1 MVTMAFQLTDDAL
14 TAQPRVLIADD
25 QADVVE
31 ALRLLLKSHG
41 YVTESVASPAA
52 LLEAVSRHE
61 YDLLLMDL
69 NYARDTTSGREG
81 LDLLAKLQMVDD
93 APPIVVMTGWA
104 TVSLAVE
111 AMQRGVGDFVEKP
124 WANARL
130 LQILKRQIEIGQKRR
145 EARRREIERERAQS
159 EIASQAQQQELEIE
173 EALRIQKRFL
183 PQYIPQIPGYRIA
196 AVWQP
201 ARTVG
206 GDYYDVLD
214 FGGDSVGICIAD
226 VAGKGLPAAMLMSN
240 LQAAVRGLAT
250 PSMSPEHLCER
261 LNALVCRS
269 IADDRFITL
278 CYAQLDGPT
287 RRLRYANAGH
297 NAPIV
302 QHRDGSC
309 DRLMDGGGILGVFE
323 LQTYAIGVRELAV
336 GDRVVF
342 FTDGVTEASRPAG
355 NESEDEF
362 GEARLLELIARHRQ
376 VDAHELRNIVLES
389 VAGFCAGHWNDDATL
404 IVLAVE

>member
-1 MVTMAFQLTDDAL
+1 MATMAFQFTNDAL
-14 TAQPRVLIADD
+14 TAQPRILIADD
-25 QADVVE
+25 QADVLE
-31 ALRLLLKSHG
+31 ALRLLLKAHG
-41 YVTESVASPAA
+41 YRTESVASPSA
-52 LLEAVSRHE
+52 LLEAVSRRE

-81 LDLLAKLQMVDD
+81 LDLLAKLQTVDD

-104 TVSLAVE
+104 TVPLAVE

-124 WANARL
+124 WANTRL
-130 LQILKRQIEIGQKRR
+130 LQILKTQIEIGQKRR

-159 EIASQAQQQELEIE
+159 EIASHAQQQEHEIE

-183 PQYIPQIPGYRIA
+183 PQNIPQIPGYGIA

-214 FGGDSVGICIAD
+214 FGGDSVGVCIAD

-261 LNALVCRS
+261 LNAMVCRS

-297 NAPIV
+297 NPPIV
-302 QHRDGSC
+302 QHGDGSC
-309 DRLMDGGGILGVFE
+309 DRLADGGGVLGVFE
-323 LQTYAIGVRELAV
+323 LQTYTMGLRELAA

-342 FTDGVTEASRPAG
+342 FTDGVTEASPPGDEAD
-355 NESEDEF
+355 DEF
-362 GEARLLELIARHRQ
+362 GEARLFELLARHREA
-376 VDAHELRNIVLES
+376 DAHELRNIILES
-389 VAGFCAGHWNDDATL
+389 VARFCAGHWNDDATL